1 MKHRT
6 AGLKCPP
13 TPGSSKVPD
22 FREMA
27 EEASKKQL
35 VYETKKLVGTW
46 RHPNGATIKIST
58 TPDFV
63 NHPKHYQSG
72 SGLEVFDVI
81 KAFAPK
87 PNTDHEVFLWGN
99 AVKYLLRYRHKR
111 HMLLDL
117 QKAEVYVRELIKLL
131 EKADHDKRL
140 KNRRTST
147 VGSLPTVSAKSKVQ
161 SVQPRTQ
168 SGHFMARKTTDK
180 VVTRGSK

>member
-13 TPGSSKVPD
+13 TPDSSKSGTIKV
-22 FREMA
+22 
-27 EEASKKQL
+27 
-35 VYETKKLVGTW
+35 VYKLKKLAGPWIRDDITRVGDLIH
-46 RHPNGATIKIST
+46 HPR
-58 TPDFV
+58 
-63 NHPKHYQSG
+63 HYQSG

-87 PNTDHEVFLWGN
+87 PNADHEVFLWGN
-99 AVKYLLRYRHKR
+99 AVKYILRYRKKR
-111 HMLLDL
+111 RPILDL
-117 QKAEVYVRELIKLL
+117 QKAAVYIQELVRLL
-131 EKADHDKRL
+131 SLERDNRIIKADYDKRL